1 MRKELKGTLTKYAHI
16 PLKQKNNRV
25 WRTYEGGALIDK

>member
-1 MRKELKGTLTKYAHI
+1 MKRGLQRYTHI
-16 PLKQKNNRV
+16 PLKQLPYKV